1 MEPYKPEFTFDLF
14 CERAYHN
21 ALKERDDYNQ
31 ELITYEQ
38 FLFENGEWLE
48 DYYARLVNEN
58 TNNNY

>member
-1 MEPYKPEFTFDLF
+1 MKPYKPEFTFDLF

-21 ALKERDDYNQ
+21 ALKERDDHNQ

-48 DYYARLVNEN
+48 DYYERILSE
-58 TNNNY
+58 

>member
-21 ALKERDDYNQ
+21 ALKERDDHNQ

-38 FLFENGEWLE
+38 FLSENGEWLE
-48 DYYARLVNEN
+48 DYYERILSE
-58 TNNNY
+58 